1 MQKFLAYILLAT
13 LIFSSCKKQS
23 FITGIAN
30 VSTSVDS
37 LHFDTLFT
45 TTGSVTQYFRIYN
58 QNNQKLR
65 ISEVR
70 LGGGSASAFKINVD
84 GTPGPAVQNLEV
96 EANDSLYVF
105 VSVKIDPT
113 ASDLPFVIQDSI
125 HIIFNNQERWIQLDA
140 WGQNAHFFRS
150 RLIAQ
155 DETWTNDK
163 PYVILGGLQVDT
175 NVTLTIE
182 KGTRIYMHA
191 DAPFIVDG
199 TLQVSGEYYDST
211 RVVFAGDRLDYPY
224 RDYPAAWPGIYFRGS
239 SVDNQLQYAIVKN
252 AYQGIVA
259 EKPAGNSNTK
269 ITLRECIIDNC
280 YDAGI
285 LGVNTSISAVNT
297 LVSNCGKNIQL
308 VYGGEYDFNHCTS
321 VAYSS
326 SFLQHK
332 EPVLVVTDFIKQGN
346 NQFTDDLQAEFR
358 NCIFWADNSLVENE
372 VLTQKQGSAIFNVTF
387 ENCLWKAKANPANAT
402 ITNVISNQDP
412 SFESIDTQKRLYNF
426 RLKES
431 SPALN
436 KGITTGVSIDLDG
449 NARPVGIP
457 DLGCYEKQ

>member
-1 MQKFLAYILLAT
+1 MQKFLVSILLAT

-45 TTGSVTQYFRIYN
+45 TTGSVTKYFRIYN

-84 GTPGPAVQNLEV
+84 GTPGPAVQDLEV

-105 VSVKIDPT
+105 VSVKIDP
-113 ASDLPFVIQDSI
+113 AAGDLPFVIQDSI
-125 HIIFNNQERWIQLDA
+125 HITFNGQERWVQLEA
-140 WGQNAHFFRS
+140 WGQNAHFLRS

-182 KGTRIYMHA
+182 KGTRVYMHA
-191 DAPFIVDG
+191 DAPIIVDG
-199 TLQVSGEYYDST
+199 TLHVTGEHYDST
-211 RVVFAGDRLDYPY
+211 RVIFTGDRLDAPY

-239 SVDNQLQYAIVKN
+239 SIDNQLRYAIIKN

-259 EKPAGNSNTK
+259 EKLPTSVQAK
-269 ITLRECIIDNC
+269 VTLRECIVDNC

-285 LGVNTSISAVNT
+285 LGVNASISAENT

-308 VYGGEYDFNHCTS
+308 IYGGQYNFTHCTS

-326 SFLQHK
+326 AFLQHK
-332 EPVLVVTDFIKQGN
+332 EPVLVVADYIRQNN
-346 NQFTDDLQAEFR
+346 NQFTANTLAEFR
-358 NCIFWADNSLVENE
+358 NCIFWADNSIVDNE
-372 VLTQKQGSAIFNVTF
+372 VITQKQGTTIFNVTF
-387 ENCLWKAKANPANAT
+387 ENCLWKAKTNPANAT
-402 ITNVISNQDP
+402 ITNVITNQDP
-412 SFESIDTQKRLYNF
+412 AFESIDTQKRLYNF
-426 RLKES
+426 RLKEG

-436 KGITTGVSIDLDG
+436 KGITTSLSIDLDG
-449 NARPVGIP
+449 KARPVGIP